1 MVSVSGYPMGNL
13 CSLPDGVVAIA
24 TDVSN
29 AKIIRHQKKDVGTGA
44 G

>member
-1 MVSVSGYPMGNL
+1 MDNL
-13 CSLPDGVVAIA
+13 CSLPDGGVAVA

-29 AKIIRHQKKDVGTGA
+29 AKIVRHQKKDVGTGA